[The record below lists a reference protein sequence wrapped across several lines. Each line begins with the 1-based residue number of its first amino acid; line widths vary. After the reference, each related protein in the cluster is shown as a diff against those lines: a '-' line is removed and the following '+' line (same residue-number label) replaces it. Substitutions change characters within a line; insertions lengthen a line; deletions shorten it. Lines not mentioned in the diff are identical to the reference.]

1 VNGDSRIWGRHHVRL
16 TPTTAVIIIGTAAL
30 AVVSRDIFHA
40 AHRVIGWA
48 AASVVVAAL
57 LDLPIG
63 ILARHIGRVAA
74 VLLTFVALAAVV
86 IALVYGVFD
95 NLRTEA
101 ERFQEAAPA
110 AAARLQ
116 ARTDRVGD
124 VSRDLKLKARTD
136 QLAKSIEKRLG
147 GGGGEA
153 LLASVGSLPTYLV
166 SAILTIFFMTFGPR
180 LVRDGLAQIAD
191 QTRRA
196 VVTSVLGRALVR
208 CRSGIY
214 VMIAQAILIG
224 LLVGA
229 TCWALDLPAPIT
241 VGVLAALLGLI
252 PYLGIV
258 LASLPLVLLA
268 AGFRSVTSAVVVLVV
283 ALALQTVEGTWLRPR
298 VDRPTM
304 RIGPAV
310 PWLVG
315 LLGFAVYGIGG
326 ALYGAAYA
334 VFGLAV
340 LDAVAVQRRARD
352 IAEVIST

>member
-1 VNGDSRIWGRHHVRL
+1 MWRRRHVRL
-16 TPTTAVIIIGTAAL
+16 TPTTAAIIIGTAAL
-30 AVVSRDIFHA
+30 AVVARDVFHA

-48 AASVVVAAL
+48 AAAVVVAAL
-57 LDLPIG
+57 LELPIG
-63 ILARHIGRVAA
+63 ILAKRIGRVTA
-74 VLLTFVALAAVV
+74 VLLTFAAMAAVV

-116 ARTDRVGD
+116 ARTDKVGD
-124 VSRDLKLKARTD
+124 IARDLKLKARTD
-136 QLAKSIEKRLG
+136 QLAKDIEKRLG

-166 SAILTIFFMTFGPR
+166 GAILTIFLMTFGPR
-180 LVRDGLAQIAD
+180 LVRDGLAQIRD
-191 QTRRA
+191 DTRRTT
-196 VVTSVLGRALVR
+196 VSSVLSRALIHAR
-208 CRSGIY
+208 GGIF
-214 VMIAQAILIG
+214 VMMAQAILVG
-224 LLVGA
+224 VLVGS
-229 TCWALDLPAPIT
+229 TCWALHLPAPVT
-241 VGVLAALLGLI
+241 VGVLGALLGLI
-252 PYLGIV
+252 PYLGIA
-258 LASLPLVLLA
+258 LASFPVVLLA
-268 AGFRSVTSAVVVLVV
+268 AGFRSVTSAVVVLVI
-283 ALALQTVEGTWLRPR
+283 ALALQTVEGVWLRPR

-340 LDAVAVQRRARD
+340 LDAIAVQRRALD
-352 IAEVIST
+352 IAIATSS